1 MFQMKEQDKIPE
13 EEQHKVCLSSL
24 FDKKEFKLVALPC
37 SSVGEESAYLIK
49 DLLYSIR
56 NSLNIL

>member
-24 FDKKEFKLVALPC
+24 FDKEFKLNSASCVAQSVKNLP
-37 SSVGEESAYLIK
+37 VVQETQV
-49 DLLYSIR
+49 
-56 NSLNIL
+56 

>member
-24 FDKKEFKLVALPC
+24 FDKEFKLISTSRVAQSVKNLP
-37 SSVGEESAYLIK
+37 A
-49 DLLYSIR
+49 LLKTYCIA
-56 NSLNIL
+56 